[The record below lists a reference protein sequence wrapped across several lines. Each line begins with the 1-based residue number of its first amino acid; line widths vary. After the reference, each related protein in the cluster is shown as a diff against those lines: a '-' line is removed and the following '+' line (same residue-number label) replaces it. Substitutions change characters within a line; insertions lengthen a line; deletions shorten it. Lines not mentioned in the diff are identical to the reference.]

1 MDSNLWPILRLIEF
15 KENVDVAV
23 LDFFI
28 SGLKFLET
36 LGLSKCQY
44 LLCSEDINFMMCM
57 SAKIVVVWNSSLPK
71 ILPIRK
77 NKVLNNQ

>member
-1 MDSNLWPILRLIEF
+1 
-15 KENVDVAV
+15 VDVVV

-44 LLCSEDINFMMCM
+44 LLCSEDIDVYVCENCGRLEFFL
-57 SAKIVVVWNSSLPK
+57 AKDPAHTQK
-71 ILPIRK
+71 
-77 NKVLNNQ
+77 

>member
-1 MDSNLWPILRLIEF
+1 M
-15 KENVDVAV
+15 VV

-57 SAKIVVVWNSSLPK
+57 SAKIVVV
-71 ILPIRK
+71 
-77 NKVLNNQ
+77 